1 MTMFGLPQPTEPDPS
16 LDGQEVDV
24 VRGSDGGL
32 TLLARDSGQ
41 VLATVESVA
50 IRDAL
55 FVESGDQLVTR
66 GVVVSAPRTNPYQCT
81 PDELV
86 RLGFCGDMWLAIV
99 TATRGGVHG
108 FYLRTRGKRRLHPLA
123 GSALVAL
130 SPHGAAA
137 CRLGLTF
144 VASGRTAGAVTHKG
158 FPRLHRWAG
167 VQR

>member
-1 MTMFGLPQPTEPDPS
+1 MFGLPTPTEPDPS

-24 VRGSDGGL
+24 LRMPDDSL
-32 TLLARDSGQ
+32 SLLACDSGQ

-50 IRDAL
+50 IRGAL
-55 FVESGDQLVTR
+55 FVKSGDQVVTR
-66 GVVVSAPRTNPYQCT
+66 GVVASAPRTNPYQCT

-99 TATRGGVHG
+99 PATRGGVLG

-130 SPHGAAA
+130 SPRGATA

-144 VASGRTAGAVTHKG
+144 VS
-158 FPRLHRWAG
+158 
-167 VQR
+167 